1 MNDINKKLESLLTG
15 TDTTKIKQLA
25 QSNEIK
31 KLFGALSESD
41 EKQLIGK
48 FLNTDTAV
56 LKEKLKKSDISSLSG
71 LNAETLNKILKG

>member
-41 EKQLIGK
+41 KKQLIGK